1 MGRVGSG
8 GGEGLMGG
16 FAGGLV
22 KCLFRQLLEGLE
34 YLHRKDIV
42 HRYVCVISRISCRTD
57 LAD

>member
-1 MGRVGSG
+1 MGESG
-8 GGEGLMGG
+8 ADGG
-16 FAGGLV
+16 FCGGLV

-34 YLHRKDIV
+34 YLHRKEIV